1 METMIK
7 RKPEAFITEDRM
19 RAIQA
24 KEWLTLKEAALLL
37 NVSPLTLRRW
47 TLAGK
52 LKSQKVE
59 RKHLFEHGAL
69 LGRAD

>member
-1 METMIK
+1 MS
-7 RKPEAFITEDRM
+7 
-19 RAIQA
+19 

-52 LKSQKVE
+52 VKSEKVG
-59 RKHLFEHGAL
+59 RKHLFERKAL
-69 LGRAD
+69 MSFAGC